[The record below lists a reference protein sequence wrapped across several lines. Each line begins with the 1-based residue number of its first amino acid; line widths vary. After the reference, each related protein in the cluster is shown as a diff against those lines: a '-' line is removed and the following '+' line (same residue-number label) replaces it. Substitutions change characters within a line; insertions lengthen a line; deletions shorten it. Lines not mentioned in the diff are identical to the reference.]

1 MGDCTISAVCRLN
14 LSRKTDV
21 INIRLCFW
29 TNYPSQSG
37 ETESSSCQ
45 VFLLSY
51 IIELFS
57 RRRFLQFL
65 LDEIIL
71 PEKLQLYPALIY
83 MQTSPFYCANSHIDG
98 ILASRSIFISGDHYC
113 LQLAFPSFYTI
124 VLCISTRDGQS
135 TKRQLSSR
143 LGKVA
148 WRLMM
153 TCRGL
158 KKLFVGIKAVVI
170 QNRVTAKVICQ
181 DCVQGTCAL
190 KCLEGSRSVK

>member
-1 MGDCTISAVCRLN
+1 M
-14 LSRKTDV
+14 
-21 INIRLCFW
+21 
-29 TNYPSQSG
+29 
-37 ETESSSCQ
+37 
-45 VFLLSY
+45 LSY

-57 RRRFLQFL
+57 RRHFLQFL

-71 PEKLQLYPALIY
+71 PEKLKLYPALIY
-83 MQTSPFYCANSHIDG
+83 MQTFPFYCANSHIDG

-113 LQLAFPSFYTI
+113 LQLAFPSFHTS
-124 VLCISTRDGQS
+124 VLCISTDGQISRDGQS

-170 QNRVTAKVICQ
+170 QNRVTAKIICQ

>member
-71 PEKLQLYPALIY
+71 PEKLKLYPALIY
-83 MQTSPFYCANSHIDG
+83 MQTSPFYCANRHIDG
-98 ILASRSIFISGDHYC
+98 ILASRSIFIIVYNSPF
-113 LQLAFPSFYTI
+113 QASTLAFCVYP
-124 VLCISTRDGQS
+124 
-135 TKRQLSSR
+135 
-143 LGKVA
+143 
-148 WRLMM
+148 
-153 TCRGL
+153 RGMA
-158 KKLFVGIKAVVI
+158 KAPNV
-170 QNRVTAKVICQ
+170 
-181 DCVQGTCAL
+181 
-190 KCLEGSRSVK
+190 S

>member
-71 PEKLQLYPALIY
+71 PEKLKLYPALIY
-83 MQTSPFYCANSHIDG
+83 MQTSPFYCANRHMAFWPADLFSFPATI
-98 ILASRSIFISGDHYC
+98 IVYNSPFQAST
-113 LQLAFPSFYTI
+113 LSFCVYP
-124 VLCISTRDGQS
+124 
-135 TKRQLSSR
+135 
-143 LGKVA
+143 
-148 WRLMM
+148 
-153 TCRGL
+153 RGMA
-158 KKLFVGIKAVVI
+158 KAPNV
-170 QNRVTAKVICQ
+170 
-181 DCVQGTCAL
+181 
-190 KCLEGSRSVK
+190 S

>member
-1 MGDCTISAVCRLN
+1 MDELSISEWR
-14 LSRKTDV
+14 D
-21 INIRLCFW
+21 W
-29 TNYPSQSG
+29 
-37 ETESSSCQ
+37 SSSCQ

-57 RRRFLQFL
+57 RRHFLQFL

-71 PEKLQLYPALIY
+71 PEKLKLYPALIY

-113 LQLAFPSFYTI
+113 LQLAFPSFHTS
-124 VLCISTRDGQS
+124 VLCISTDGQISRDGQS

-170 QNRVTAKVICQ
+170 QNRVTAKIICQ

>member
-1 MGDCTISAVCRLN
+1 MGGYITKWVDCTISAVCRLN

-71 PEKLQLYPALIY
+71 PEKLKLYPALIY

-113 LQLAFPSFYTI
+113 LQLAFPSFHTS

-143 LGKVA
+143 LGESSMASDDDLSWTKKIV
-148 WRLMM
+148 
-153 TCRGL
+153 CRNQSSCHP
-158 KKLFVGIKAVVI
+158 K
-170 QNRVTAKVICQ
+170 
-181 DCVQGTCAL
+181 
-190 KCLEGSRSVK
+190 

>member
-71 PEKLQLYPALIY
+71 PEKLKFTQRSFICKRPRFIAQIGTLMAFWPADLFSFPATIIVY
-83 MQTSPFYCANSHIDG
+83 NSPFQ
-98 ILASRSIFISGDHYC
+98 AST
-113 LQLAFPSFYTI
+113 LAFCVYP
-124 VLCISTRDGQS
+124 
-135 TKRQLSSR
+135 
-143 LGKVA
+143 
-148 WRLMM
+148 
-153 TCRGL
+153 RGMA
-158 KKLFVGIKAVVI
+158 KAPNV
-170 QNRVTAKVICQ
+170 
-181 DCVQGTCAL
+181 
-190 KCLEGSRSVK
+190 S